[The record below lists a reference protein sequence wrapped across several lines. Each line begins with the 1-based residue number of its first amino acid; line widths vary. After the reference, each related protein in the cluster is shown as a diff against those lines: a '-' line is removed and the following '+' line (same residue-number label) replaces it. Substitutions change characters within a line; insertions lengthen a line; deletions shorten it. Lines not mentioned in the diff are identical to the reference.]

1 MKHGDVVRAA
11 APLSALL
18 LLTACGTGE
27 RICTLRGSLS
37 GIRVVVAP
45 KLADKVADAG
55 LTACWDGSC
64 REGGLRLREEENHGS
79 SSEPASPW
87 PGFAVVPDLP
97 KDGKTAVRVTV
108 VLKDASGA
116 TVVDEQIA
124 VVPKPTY
131 PNGRRCAPGSPQGRV
146 HIGVDGTLSTR

>member
-11 APLSALL
+11 APLFALL
-18 LLTACGTGE
+18 LLTACGTDE

-37 GIRVVVAP
+37 GIRVAVAP

-55 LTACWDGSC
+55 LTACWDGRC
-64 REGGLRLREEENHGS
+64 REGDLRLREEGDHGS
-79 SSEPASPW
+79 SGPRSPW

-108 VLKDASGA
+108 VLKDAAGA
-116 TVVDEQIA
+116 TVVDERIA

-131 PNGRRCAPGSPQGRV
+131 PNGRGCAPGDPQGRV
-146 HIGVDGTLSTR
+146 HIAVDGTLSAR